1 MVTDRQLDI
10 GVSRV
15 AFPTEKIFDIYLM
28 IHTDADNTCLLET
41 SDHSGGVGAREE
53 LEAGDER
60 GVGVT
65 DTFDTCQVERRVNI
79 HDTLIK

>member
-15 AFPTEKIFDIYLM
+15 AFRLKKKIDIYLM
-28 IHTDADNTCLLET
+28 IHTDADHTCLLET
-41 SDHSGGVGAREE
+41 SDHSGGVGAGEE

-60 GVGVT
+60 GVRVT
-65 DTFDTCQVERRVNI
+65 DTFDTCQVE
-79 HDTLIK
+79 